1 VIDRAWSLFFLLIP
15 ILGIGVF
22 VWAMTGAYPMEG
34 HWLPKNV
41 NEYGDVIDDLFMFIL
56 YLTGVIFLATGIAM
70 FWFLWKYS
78 AANNVEAV
86 NYTHGSHTLEVVWS
100 ILPAVTLLFIAI
112 YQMDAWADA
121 KMRRPMVTNA
131 DGEEVPMPPIARVT
145 GRQFE
150 WRIQYAGPDGV
161 LDTKDDIFTVNELH
175 LPAFEEVVLQIQ
187 SEDVLHSF
195 FLPNLR
201 IKQDVVPGLD
211 QYSWFKANETGKFDI
226 VCAELCGWGHYKM
239 RGEVTLESRDKFEAF
254 LTRLQEEQ
262 QLNTFEPS
270 ADEEE

>member
-1 VIDRAWSLFFLLIP
+1 MIDRAWSLFFLMIP

-41 NEYGDVIDDLFMFIL
+41 NEYGGVIDDLFMFIL
-56 YLTGVIFLATGIAM
+56 YLTGVIFLGTGIAM
-70 FWFLWKYS
+70 FWFLWKYNS
-78 AANNVEAV
+78 RNTEPVK
-86 NYTHGSHTLEVVWS
+86 YTHGSHTLEVIWS
-100 ILPAVTLLFIAI
+100 ILPAATLLFIAI
-112 YQMDAWADA
+112 YQMNAWADA
-121 KMRRPMVTNA
+121 KMRRPTVVNA
-131 DGEEVPMPPIARVT
+131 DGEEVAMPPIARVT

-150 WRIQYAGPDGV
+150 WRIQYAGTDGK

-175 LPAFEEVVLQIQ
+175 LPAYEEVVLQIQ

-201 IKQDVVPGLD
+201 LKQDVVPGMD
-211 QYSWFKANETGKFDI
+211 QYCWFKANEVGKYDI

-239 RGEVTLESRDKFEAF
+239 RGEVTLETRERFEKW
-254 LTRLQEEQ
+254 LSQLREEQ
-262 QLNTFEPS
+262 QLSVYEPS
-270 ADEEE
+270 SEDEDF

>member
-1 VIDRAWSLFFLLIP
+1 
-15 ILGIGVF
+15 
-22 VWAMTGAYPMEG
+22 M
-34 HWLPKNV
+34 
-41 NEYGDVIDDLFMFIL
+41 
-56 YLTGVIFLATGIAM
+56 
-70 FWFLWKYS
+70 
-78 AANNVEAV
+78 
-86 NYTHGSHTLEVVWS
+86 
-100 ILPAVTLLFIAI
+100 
-112 YQMDAWADA
+112 
-121 KMRRPMVTNA
+121 
-131 DGEEVPMPPIARVT
+131 
-145 GRQFE
+145 
-150 WRIQYAGPDGV
+150 
-161 LDTKDDIFTVNELH
+161 
-175 LPAFEEVVLQIQ
+175 LQIQ